1 MGKIID
7 LKDTTF
13 IIPIMIDSQDRVDNL
28 IINLNFL
35 AKNFNTNVIIFELKK
50 PESNI
55 VESVVKSLVKN
66 KLKITYLYEIIEL
79 SDEESEVIFHR
90 TKYLNIMLNTV
101 KTEFVV
107 NYDVDALLEPSDYVL
122 CVNKL
127 KKDCDVIYPYF
138 FGLSQRAVL
147 SSGKEKLLKS
157 FDLGSLTDKDYN
169 LNTNRFGLAQFFK
182 TSVYID
188 GGMENEHFISYG
200 PEDIERA
207 HRFKVL
213 DYNVEWVPIY
223 IYHIEHS
230 RGNNSNSQNPYY
242 DSNNKLYQTIS
253 GFNKKQ
259 LIEYYNNIDYKNL
272 YKKND

>member
-1 MGKIID
+1 MDKIID

-35 AKNFNTNVIIFELKK
+35 AKNFNTNIIIFELKK
-50 PESNI
+50 PEDNTVDGI
-55 VESVVKSLVKN
+55 IKSLVK
-66 KLKITYLYEIIEL
+66 KRLKITYLYEIIEP
-79 SDEESEVIFHR
+79 SSEESEVIFHR
-90 TKYLNIMLNTV
+90 TKYLNIMLNMV

-107 NYDVDALLEPSDYVL
+107 NYDVDVLLEPSDYVL
-122 CVNKL
+122 CINKL
-127 KKDCDVIYPYF
+127 KGDCDVIYPYF

-147 SSGKEKLLKS
+147 SSGKKKLLES
-157 FDLGSLTDKDYN
+157 FDLSLLTENDYT

-182 TSVYID
+182 TSVYIN

-223 IYHIEHS
+223 IYHVEHS
-230 RGNNSNSQNPYY
+230 RGKNSNFENPYY
-242 DSNNKLYQTIS
+242 VSNEKLYKTLNGLS
-253 GFNKKQ
+253 KKQ
-259 LIEYYNNIDYKNL
+259 LISYYDNIDYKNL
-272 YKKND
+272 YKKNG

>member
-1 MGKIID
+1 MDKIID

-35 AKNFNTNVIIFELKK
+35 AKNFNTNIIIFELKK
-50 PESNI
+50 PEDNTVDGI
-55 VESVVKSLVKN
+55 IKSLVK
-66 KLKITYLYEIIEL
+66 KRLKITYLYEIIEP
-79 SDEESEVIFHR
+79 SSEESEVIFHR
-90 TKYLNIMLNTV
+90 TKYLNIMLNMV

-107 NYDVDALLEPSDYVL
+107 NYDVDVLLEPSDYVL
-122 CVNKL
+122 CINKL
-127 KKDCDVIYPYF
+127 KGDCDVIYPYF

-147 SSGKEKLLKS
+147 SSGKEKLLES
-157 FDLGSLTDKDYN
+157 FDLSLLTENDYT

-182 TSVYID
+182 TSVYIN

-223 IYHIEHS
+223 IYHVEHS
-230 RGNNSNSQNPYY
+230 RGKNSNFENPYY
-242 DSNNKLYQTIS
+242 VSNDKLYKTLNGLS
-253 GFNKKQ
+253 KKQ
-259 LIEYYNNIDYKNL
+259 LISYYDNIDYKKL
-272 YKKND
+272 YKKNG

>member
-1 MGKIID
+1 MDKIID

-35 AKNFNTNVIIFELKK
+35 AKNFNTNIIIFELKK
-50 PESNI
+50 PEDNTVDGI
-55 VESVVKSLVKN
+55 IKSLVK
-66 KLKITYLYEIIEL
+66 KRLKITYLYEIIEP
-79 SDEESEVIFHR
+79 SSEESEVIFHR
-90 TKYLNIMLNTV
+90 TKYLNIMLNMV

-107 NYDVDALLEPSDYVL
+107 NYDVDVLLEPSDYVL
-122 CVNKL
+122 CINKL
-127 KKDCDVIYPYF
+127 KGDCDVIYPYF

-147 SSGKEKLLKS
+147 SSGKEKLLES
-157 FDLGSLTDKDYN
+157 FDLSLLTENDYT

-182 TSVYID
+182 TSVYIN

-223 IYHIEHS
+223 IYHVEHS
-230 RGNNSNSQNPYY
+230 RGKNSNFENPYY
-242 DSNNKLYQTIS
+242 VSNEKLYKTLNGLS
-253 GFNKKQ
+253 KKQ
-259 LIEYYNNIDYKNL
+259 LISYYDNIDYKNL
-272 YKKND
+272 YKKNG

>member
-1 MGKIID
+1 MDKIID

-35 AKNFNTNVIIFELKK
+35 AKNFNTNIIIFELKK
-50 PESNI
+50 PEDNTVDGI
-55 VESVVKSLVKN
+55 IKSLVK
-66 KLKITYLYEIIEL
+66 KRLKITYLYEIIEP
-79 SDEESEVIFHR
+79 SSEESEVIFHR
-90 TKYLNIMLNTV
+90 TKYLNIMLNMV

-107 NYDVDALLEPSDYVL
+107 NYDVDVLLEPSDYVL
-122 CVNKL
+122 CINKL
-127 KKDCDVIYPYF
+127 KGDCDVIYPYF

-147 SSGKEKLLKS
+147 SSGKKKLLES
-157 FDLGSLTDKDYN
+157 FDLSLLTENDYT

-182 TSVYID
+182 TSVYIN

-223 IYHIEHS
+223 IYHVEHS
-230 RGNNSNSQNPYY
+230 RGKNSNFENPYY
-242 DSNNKLYQTIS
+242 VSNDKLYKTLNGLS
-253 GFNKKQ
+253 KKQ
-259 LIEYYNNIDYKNL
+259 LISYYDNIDYKNL
-272 YKKND
+272 YKKNG